1 MNKILIAL
9 SNIKKADQD
18 ILPAIRKLVKK
29 TKILAGSKNRKCNVT
44 SFDSVCL

>member
-29 TKILAGSKNRKCNVT
+29 TKILAGSKNRKCQRNI
-44 SFDSVCL
+44 F